1 MVFVNRNVNI
11 LQPLGTEAKYA
22 NLLPLSSQAHK
33 DASLH
38 FPSFPHTLKKEGE
51 SEEQSN
57 VRNYRQARDHSLPL
71 SEL

>member
-1 MVFVNRNVNI
+1 M
-11 LQPLGTEAKYA
+11 AKYA
-22 NLLPLSSQAHK
+22 NQLSLLSQMHT

-38 FPSFPHTLKKEGE
+38 FPSFPHTLKKEKE

-57 VRNYRQARDHSLPL
+57 VRHYRQDRDHSLPL